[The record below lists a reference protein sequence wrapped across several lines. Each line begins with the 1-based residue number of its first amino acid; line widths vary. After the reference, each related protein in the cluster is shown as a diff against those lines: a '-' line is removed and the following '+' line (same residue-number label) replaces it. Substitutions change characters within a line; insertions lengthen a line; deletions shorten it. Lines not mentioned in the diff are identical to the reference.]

1 MTESRPGCTPLAEAP
16 RAETRPPRVSVA
28 LCTFEGERY
37 VSSQLESLLA
47 QTRLPDELVVCDD
60 GSRDGTL
67 RHLIRFAARA
77 PFPVRVEVN
86 EERLG
91 ATANF
96 EKAIALCT
104 GDLIAPCDQDDV
116 WRPVRVARAIEV
128 FESDPRIGMAFSDA
142 DVVDEELRPLGHRL
156 WKAVG
161 FSRSGRGMVRRARAF
176 DAFLRRWIVTGTTMT
191 FRSVYRPLVLPIPRS
206 WVHDAWIAMLVAA
219 VAPVALIDEPLVLY
233 REHPG
238 QLLGAA
244 REGPLGFLRR
254 ARETG
259 SGEYAIEAERFR
271 LLRQRLE
278 DQGHLG
284 RDPSLRERLDA
295 KVAHQDLRLAI
306 SRDSSRAS
314 RIAAALRELARGGY
328 SRYSARTFVVLKD
341 LLFP

>member
-1 MTESRPGCTPLAEAP
+1 MTAIRPG
-16 RAETRPPRVSVA
+16 RVSVA

-37 VSSQLESLLA
+37 VPAQLESLLA
-47 QTRLPDELVVCDD
+47 QTRLPDELVACDD

-67 RHLIRFAARA
+67 RHLTRFAARA

-86 EERLG
+86 EARLG

-96 EKAIALCT
+96 EKAISLCS

-116 WRPVRVARAIEV
+116 WRPGRIARAVEV
-128 FESDPRIGMAFSDA
+128 LESDPRIGMAFSDA
-142 DVVDEELRPLGHRL
+142 DVVDEDLRPLGHRL
-156 WKAVG
+156 WEAVG
-161 FSRSGRGMVRRARAF
+161 FTRSGRGMVRRGRAL

-191 FRSVYRPLVLPIPRS
+191 FRATYRPLVLPIPGA

-219 VAPVALIDEPLVLY
+219 VAPVAPIEEPLVLY
-233 REHPG
+233 RQHAG

-244 REGPLGFLRR
+244 RAGPLGFLRR

-259 SGEYAIEAERFR
+259 PGEYAIEAERFR

-278 DQGHLG
+278 DRGHLG
-284 RDPSLRERLDA
+284 RDPSLRARLDA
-295 KVAHQDLRLAI
+295 KVAHQELRLAI
-306 SRDSSRAS
+306 SRDPSRAS
-314 RIAAALRELARGGY
+314 RVGAALRELARGGY
-328 SRYSARTFVVLKD
+328 SRYSARTLVVLKD